1 MFRRHKSSGSLE
13 ENVEASTVQEKRR
26 VLMEIGNSLSSR
38 IYNAFFVKRQK
49 SSVATENEIGE
60 KPELG
65 DSVKVK
71 DITQDSLYCNSPLVL
86 DEEKDASQSGNWGK
100 SNCFSEF
107 SYLEGGEYKEDVFR
121 VLLSCEKRCV
131 PEESYV
137 EDMKNTQP
145 EISPNMR
152 AILVDWLVEVAEEYK
167 LSNETLHLACNYIDR
182 FLSRC
187 SVSKKNLQ
195 LLGVVC
201 LLVASKYEEKYPP
214 HVEEFVYITDNTYT
228 REQVL
233 SMEMLV
239 MKVLK
244 FSFTA
249 ASSYQFASIFSSWGN
264 LNEVTKSIS
273 FFLCDLSLV
282 NFSLIKYLPSDIATA
297 AVCLAR
303 QSCNECLWDDT
314 VAELTH
320 KRKEDI
326 MPCLY
331 TLRRVWEDCAQS
343 KLQAVRVK
351 YNSPKYHYA
360 ASREPPKL
368 DAWECENGNNI
379 I

>member
-1 MFRRHKSSGSLE
+1 MFGRHKSSSSLE
-13 ENVEASTVQEKRR
+13 EEVREGAVHEKRR

-49 SSVATENEIGE
+49 SSTSIVDNT
-60 KPELG
+60 
-65 DSVKVK
+65 SVKPTMRSSIE
-71 DITQDSLYCNSPLVL
+71 DISTAEDLLCCNSPLDL
-86 DEEKDASQSGNWGK
+86 RQENSSQSGSRDQTNK
-100 SNCFSEF
+100 FSDG

-121 VLLSCEKRCV
+121 VLLNCEKRCL
-131 PEESYV
+131 PEGSYV
-137 EDMKNTQP
+137 DDMKTTQP

-152 AILVDWLVEVAEEYK
+152 AILMDWLVEVAEEYK

-214 HVEEFVYITDNTYT
+214 HVDEFVYITDNTYT
-228 REQVL
+228 KEEVL
-233 SMEMLV
+233 SMEVLV

-249 ASSYQFASIFSSWGN
+249 ASSYQFASIFGSWGN
-264 LNEVTKSIS
+264 LSEVVKSTS

-282 NFSLIKYLPSDIATA
+282 DFSLVKYLPSDIAAA

-303 QSCNECLWDDT
+303 LSCNECLWDDML
-314 VAELTH
+314 AELTR

-326 MPCLY
+326 LPCLL
-331 TLRRVWEDCAQS
+331 TLRRVWEDCAHS

-351 YNSPKYHYA
+351 YHSPKYHYVS
-360 ASREPPKL
+360 SRTPPTL
-368 DAWECENGNNI
+368 DTNI
-379 I
+379 

>member
-1 MFRRHKSSGSLE
+1 MFGRHKSSRSIE
-13 ENVEASTVQEKRR
+13 ENVRADAVHEKRR

-49 SSVATENEIGE
+49 SIAVSDEITSINPTMISSVEDEGTA
-60 KPELG
+60 G
-65 DSVKVK
+65 DF
-71 DITQDSLYCNSPLVL
+71 LYCNSPLDL
-86 DEEKDASQSGNWGK
+86 RQEDSSQSGRRDK
-100 SNCFSEF
+100 ASDFSELP
-107 SYLEGGEYKEDVFR
+107 YLEGGEYKDDVFR
-121 VLLSCEKRCV
+121 VLLSCEKRCF
-131 PEESYV
+131 PEASYV
-137 EDMKNTQP
+137 DDMKATQS

-152 AILVDWLVEVAEEYK
+152 AILMDWLVEVAEEYK

-214 HVEEFVYITDNTYT
+214 HVDEFVYITDNTYT
-228 REQVL
+228 KEEVL

-249 ASSYQFASIFSSWGN
+249 ASSYQFASIFGSWGN
-264 LNEVTKSIS
+264 LNEVVKSIS

-282 NFSLIKYLPSDIATA
+282 DFSLSKYLPSDIATA

-303 QSCNECLWDDT
+303 LSCNECLWDDML
-314 VAELTH
+314 AELTH
-320 KRKEDI
+320 KRMEDVL
-326 MPCLY
+326 PCLL
-331 TLRRVWEDCAQS
+331 TLRRVWEECAYS

-351 YNSPKYHYA
+351 YHSPKYHYVS
-360 ASREPPKL
+360 SRTPPTL
-368 DAWECENGNNI
+368 DTNE
-379 I
+379 